1 MIKQSSVR
9 VSNELGLGHPRAA
22 KYAVYVTV
30 FQSLVIGLVCM
41 AVVLIAKD
49 YFAYIFTSSKV
60 MQVAT
65 SKLAFILAITM
76 VLNSVQP
83 VVSGR
88 FTSTYLPTSIYI
100 YIYISTLF
108 NQSIINLIMH
118 HHDTRMRAGVAIGGG
133 WQALVAYINIGCYY
147 VFGLPLGFLL
157 GYKANLGVE
166 VRLLLEF
173 LEIVFQSIFYF
184 KIIF

>member
-1 MIKQSSVR
+1 M
-9 VSNELGLGHPRAA
+9 
-22 KYAVYVTV
+22 T
-30 FQSLVIGLVCM
+30 
-41 AVVLIAKD
+41 
-49 YFAYIFTSSKV
+49 
-60 MQVAT
+60 
-65 SKLAFILAITM
+65 
-76 VLNSVQP
+76 
-83 VVSGR
+83 
-88 FTSTYLPTSIYI
+88 
-100 YIYISTLF
+100 
-108 NQSIINLIMH
+108 
-118 HHDTRMRAGVAIGGG
+118 RAGVAIGGG

>member
-1 MIKQSSVR
+1 M
-9 VSNELGLGHPRAA
+9 LLM
-22 KYAVYVTV
+22 T
-30 FQSLVIGLVCM
+30 
-41 AVVLIAKD
+41 
-49 YFAYIFTSSKV
+49 
-60 MQVAT
+60 
-65 SKLAFILAITM
+65 
-76 VLNSVQP
+76 
-83 VVSGR
+83 
-88 FTSTYLPTSIYI
+88 
-100 YIYISTLF
+100 
-108 NQSIINLIMH
+108 
-118 HHDTRMRAGVAIGGG
+118 RAGVAIGGG